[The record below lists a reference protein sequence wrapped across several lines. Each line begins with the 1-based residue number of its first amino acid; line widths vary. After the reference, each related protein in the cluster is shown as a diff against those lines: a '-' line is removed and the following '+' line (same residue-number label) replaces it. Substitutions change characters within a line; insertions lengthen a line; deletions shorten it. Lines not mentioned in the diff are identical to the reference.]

1 MHHTWQVGEGAVSK
15 ASWQGHDLEAWTVAT
30 DCWQVRSA
38 AHVLDL
44 AQHTSTMCTRLFSP
58 AVQPDIIYS
67 GSDDCSLKGW
77 DVRQP
82 PEAPTFV
89 DKRTHGAGVCCMQ
102 TSPAVEHLLVTGSY
116 DERVRTWDL
125 RMIRRPTCTSQ
136 VLYALPHKLPF
147 NFAMPR

>member
-1 MHHTWQVGEGAVSK
+1 MSKVSF
-15 ASWQGHDLEAWTVAT
+15 WQGHDLEAWTVAT

-38 AHVLDL
+38 AHVLRL
-44 AQHTSTMCTRLFSP
+44 IPAQNTSTMCTRLISL

-67 GSDDCSLKGW
+67 GADDCSLKGW

-125 RMIRRPTCTSQ
+125 RMMRRPTCTSQ
-136 VLYALPHKLPF
+136 VLYALPHKLPS